1 MKEKLYNLCY
11 NGRALY
17 QNLTLEDAS
26 EVLQELSEKYYEGE
40 DIDPSLI
47 YLDPLFETSE

>member
-1 MKEKLYNLCY
+1 MDQLYNVCY

-17 QNLTLEDAS
+17 QNLTLEDCT
-26 EVLQELSEKYYEGE
+26 EVLQEFSEKYYQGE

-47 YLDPLFETSE
+47 YLEPLFEESK

>member
-1 MKEKLYNLCY
+1 MEQKLYNLCY

-17 QNLTLEDAS
+17 QNLTLEDAA
-26 EVLQELSEKYYEGE
+26 EVLQEFSEKYYEGE

-47 YLDPLFETSE
+47 YLDPLFEESK

>member
-1 MKEKLYNLCY
+1 MEEKRYNLCY

-26 EVLQELSEKYYEGE
+26 EVIQDFADKFYAGE
-40 DIDPSLI
+40 DIDPSLL
-47 YLDPLFETSE
+47 YLEPLFIED